1 MAHYLDLNRKTA
13 GILISLFTGVLIGEL
28 CGLQMKDISLTDKTI
43 SINKTV
49 QHIYDKKIGTSYLHI

>member
-28 CGLQMKDISLTDKTI
+28 CACR
-43 SINKTV
+43 
-49 QHIYDKKIGTSYLHI
+49 